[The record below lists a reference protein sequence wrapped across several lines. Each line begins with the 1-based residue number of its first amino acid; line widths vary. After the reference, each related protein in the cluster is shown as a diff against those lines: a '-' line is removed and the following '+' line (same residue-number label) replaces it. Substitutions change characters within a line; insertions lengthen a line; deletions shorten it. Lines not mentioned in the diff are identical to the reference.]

1 MELILWRHA
10 EAEEGAPDLERPLT
24 HKGHKQAGKV
34 ATWLDRNLP
43 GNCRV
48 LVSPALRAQ
57 QTAAAL
63 GRKFKTVPALAPNAN
78 VADVLEAAG
87 WPDARESVLVV
98 GHQPTLGWVAGEL
111 LGVAEGNVT
120 VKKAGVWW
128 FSNRE
133 RDDGSQVFLRAVV
146 APELL

>member
-1 MELILWRHA
+1 MELLLWRHA
-10 EAEEGAPDLERPLT
+10 EAEDGLPDLDRPLT
-24 HKGHKQAGKV
+24 AKGHKHAGKV
-34 ATWLDRNLP
+34 AAWLDRNLP

-48 LVSPALRAQ
+48 LASPALRTQ

-63 GRKFKTVPALAPNAN
+63 GRKFKTVASLGPGAN
-78 VADVLEAAG
+78 VADVLVAAG
-87 WPDARESVLVV
+87 WPDGKESALIV

-111 LGVAEGNVT
+111 LGVAQSNLA
-120 VKKAGVWW
+120 VKKGAVWW

-133 RDDGSQVFLRAVV
+133 REDGPRVVLRAVV